1 MIYQLDISSINL
13 ISWLDEEEEV
23 VADGR
28 LGGAHQRERVSKQI
42 KYIKAMIAGG
52 FVFQISYF
60 TGFINL
66 FNLGHDSI

>member
-13 ISWLDEEEEV
+13 ISWLEEEEV

>member
-1 MIYQLDISSINL
+1 M
-13 ISWLDEEEEV
+13 

-28 LGGAHQRERVSKQI
+28 LGGAHQREIVSKQI